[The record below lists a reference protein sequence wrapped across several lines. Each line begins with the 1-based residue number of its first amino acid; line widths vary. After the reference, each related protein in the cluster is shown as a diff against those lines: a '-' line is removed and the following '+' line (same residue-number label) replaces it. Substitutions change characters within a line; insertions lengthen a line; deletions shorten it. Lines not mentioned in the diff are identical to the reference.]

1 MTKLNDYKVTL
12 HLRCRENPNRWI
24 VDEYYNILDLKNGE
38 DILYWN
44 VEDIKEE
51 TKPNPPK
58 SEEQTNTKEE
68 KSS

>member
-12 HLRCRENPNRWI
+12 HLRCRENPTRWI
-24 VDEYYNILDLKNGE
+24 VDELYNILNTKNDE

-51 TKPNPPK
+51 TKSNPSK
-58 SEEQTNTKEE
+58 SKEE
-68 KSS
+68 N

>member
-12 HLRCRENPNRWI
+12 HLRCRENPSRWI

-44 VEDIKEE
+44 VKDIKE

-58 SEEQTNTKEE
+58 DKEE
-68 KSS
+68 KKQ

>member
-12 HLRCRENPNRWI
+12 HLRCRENPTRWI

-38 DILYWN
+38 DILYWD
-44 VEDIKEE
+44 VKDIKE

-58 SEEQTNTKEE
+58 DKEE
-68 KSS
+68 TNDKETK

>member
-1 MTKLNDYKVTL
+1 VLKMTRLNDYKVTL
-12 HLRCRENPNRWI
+12 HLRCRENPSRWI

-44 VEDIKEE
+44 VEDIKE

-58 SEEQTNTKEE
+58 DKEE
-68 KSS
+68 KKQ

>member
-12 HLRCRENPNRWI
+12 HLRCRENPSRWI

-38 DILYWN
+38 DILYWD
-44 VEDIKEE
+44 VKDIKE

-58 SEEQTNTKEE
+58 DKEE
-68 KSS
+68 KKQSLI

>member
-12 HLRCRENPNRWI
+12 HLRCRENPSRWI

-38 DILYWN
+38 DILYWD
-44 VEDIKEE
+44 VKDIKE

-58 SEEQTNTKEE
+58 DKEE
-68 KSS
+68 KKQ

>member
-12 HLRCRENPNRWI
+12 HLRCRENPSRWI

-38 DILYWN
+38 DILYWD
-44 VEDIKEE
+44 VKDIKE

-58 SEEQTNTKEE
+58 DKEE
-68 KSS
+68 TNDKETK